1 MPGLPASVDLDECIE
16 RLYKKELLADSVIEA
31 ICAKTKELLMKESN
45 VVHIAAPVTVVGDI
59 HGQFFDMIEIFKI
72 GGFCPDTNY
81 LFLGDYVD
89 RGLFSVETISLL
101 VCLKL
106 RYPQRVHLIRGNH
119 ESRGVTQSYGFYTEC
134 SRKYGNANVWHY
146 FTDMFDF
153 LTLSVVIND
162 QIFCVHGGKL
172 LHLLFAL
179 AYEAEQTPTGLSPSI
194 HSIDQIKI
202 IDRFR
207 EIPHEGPMADLVWSD
222 PDPDRDEFSLSPR
235 GAGYTFGAQVV
246 KKFLEVNSM
255 SHILR
260 AHQLCQEGYQILYDD
275 RLSTVWSAPNYCYR
289 CGNMASVLEVSDTGE
304 RFFNV
309 FDAAPE
315 NDLHR
320 GEQTQEKGGQ
330 GVVVEYFL

>member
-1 MPGLPASVDLDECIE
+1 
-16 RLYKKELLADSVIEA
+16 
-31 ICAKTKELLMKESN
+31 MKESN
-45 VVHIAAPVTVVGDI
+45 VVHIQAPVTVVGDI
-59 HGQFFDMIEIFKI
+59 HGQFFDLIEIFEI
-72 GGFCPDTNY
+72 GGNIPDTNY
-81 LFLGDYVD
+81 LFLGKERRERLMIPESHADFAISVGDYVD

-101 VCLKL
+101 TCLKL
-106 RYPQRVHLIRGNH
+106 RYPSRVHLIRGNH

-134 SRKYGNANVWHY
+134 SRKYGNASVWHY

-162 QIFCVHGGKL
+162 QIFCVHG
-172 LHLLFAL
+172 
-179 AYEAEQTPTGLSPSI
+179 GLSPSI

-222 PDPDRDEFSLSPR
+222 PDAERDEFSLSPR

-255 SHILR
+255 NHILR
-260 AHQLCQEGYQILYDD
+260 AHQLCQEGYQVLYDD

-289 CGNMASVLEVSDTGE
+289 CGNLASVLEVSDKGE

-315 NDLHR
+315 NESFKEHQAKSQ
-320 GEQTQEKGGQ
+320 GTE
-330 GVVVEYFL
+330 GVVTDYFL